1 MSSSNL
7 DATEYLALLAK
18 QQRPSKY
25 KAKPVVIDGIHFAST
40 GEGRRYRQLCLRL
53 RAGEIRDLELQP
65 RYPLVV
71 NGVNVGTY
79 VADFRY
85 VETATGETVTEDF
98 KGGKATITPVFR
110 LKAKLVRALYGIVV
124 QEVTG

>member
-7 DATEYLALLAK
+7 DAAEYVALLAR
-18 QQRPSKY
+18 QERTSKY
-25 KAKPVVIDGIHFAST
+25 KARPTEVDGILFASK
-40 GEGRRYRQLCLRL
+40 GEAHRYRQLCLRV
-53 RAGEIRDLELQP
+53 RAGEISDLELQP

-85 VETATGETVTEDF
+85 VETATGATVTEDF
-98 KGGKATITPVFR
+98 KGFRTPLFK
-110 LKAKLVRALYGIVV
+110 LKAKLVRALYGVEVV
-124 QEVTG
+124 EVTG

>member
-7 DATEYLALLAK
+7 DAAEYVALLAK
-18 QQRPSKY
+18 QERPSKY
-25 KAKPVVIDGIHFAST
+25 RAKPTEVDGITFASK
-40 GEGRRYRQLCLRL
+40 GEAHRYRQLCLRV

-98 KGGKATITPVFR
+98 KGVRTPVFR
-110 LKAKLVRALYGIVV
+110 LKSKLVRALYGVDVV
-124 QEVTG
+124 EVRG

>member
-7 DATEYLALLAK
+7 DAREYLELLA
-18 QQRPSKY
+18 QQARPSKY
-25 KAKPVVIDGIHFAST
+25 KAKPTEVDGILFASK
-40 GEGRRYRQLCLRL
+40 GEAHRYRQLCLRL
-53 RAGEIRDLELQP
+53 RAGEISDLELQP

-85 VETATGETVTEDF
+85 VENGTVVTEDYKGFRTPLF
-98 KGGKATITPVFR
+98 KM
-110 LKAKLVRALYGIVV
+110 KAKLVRALYGIVV

>member
-1 MSSSNL
+1 M
-7 DATEYLALLAK
+7 DATEYLALLS
-18 QQRPSKY
+18 QQARTSKY
-25 KAKPVVIDGIHFAST
+25 RAKPTEVDGILFASK
-40 GEGRRYRQLCLRL
+40 GEAHRYRQLCLRV
-53 RAGEIRDLELQP
+53 RAGEISDLELQP

-85 VETATGETVTEDF
+85 VENGQTVTEDYKGFRTPLF
-98 KGGKATITPVFR
+98 KM
-110 LKAKLVRALYGIVV
+110 KAKLVRALYGIVV